1 MKRAEQKEQN
11 ERPRLKKAK
20 LEVNVVIG
28 FIETRS
34 LSVTETNVLSFAAAN
49 VLQFRKVIDRNRE
62 KGKKIESLWKK
73 RIRLKIKQL
82 RLDAGKLKKDYFH
95 QNYEGWN

>member
-1 MKRAEQKEQN
+1 M
-11 ERPRLKKAK
+11 KKAK

-34 LSVTETNVLSFAAAN
+34 LSVAETNMLSFAAAN
-49 VLQFRKVIDRNRE
+49 LLQFCKAIDRNRE
-62 KGKKIESLWKK
+62 KGKNIESLCKR

-82 RLDAGKLKKDYFH
+82 RLDAGKIKKNYFH
-95 QNYEGWN
+95 

>member
-11 ERPRLKKAK
+11 ERSRLIKAK

-34 LSVTETNVLSFAAAN
+34 LSVTETNMLSFAAAN
-49 VLQFRKVIDRNRE
+49 VLQFCKAIDRDRE
-62 KGKKIESLWKK
+62 KGKNIESLWNRRNQAEDKA
-73 RIRLKIKQL
+73 IKT
-82 RLDAGKLKKDYFH
+82 RR
-95 QNYEGWN
+95 W